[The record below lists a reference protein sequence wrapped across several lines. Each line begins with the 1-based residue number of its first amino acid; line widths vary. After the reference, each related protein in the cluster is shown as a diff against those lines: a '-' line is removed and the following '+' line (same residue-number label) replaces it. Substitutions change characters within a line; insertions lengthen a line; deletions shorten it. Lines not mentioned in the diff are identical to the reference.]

1 MRGWSD
7 RLRGAAW
14 RPFVWCRGLFKRM
27 CYALQPMAERGQLP
41 RKRVMMADEGEALLA
56 TVRERLAAPQRVK
69 VLLDDL

>member
-1 MRGWSD
+1 
-7 RLRGAAW
+7 
-14 RPFVWCRGLFKRM
+14 
-27 CYALQPMAERGQLP
+27 MAERGQLP